1 MCNERVLAE
10 YATIFRKNSG
20 TKSNNRSKIF
30 YDKIHWRKSWLS
42 LKFKIIDTKC
52 TEKKIE
58 KQNKIKKYRFLN
70 FPSQITKLLM
80 FKNSRSF
87 SITIMDKEELF

>member
-10 YATIFRKNSG
+10 YEMPRFFEKIQGPKVTIV
-20 TKSNNRSKIF
+20 
-30 YDKIHWRKSWLS
+30 
-42 LKFKIIDTKC
+42 LKFSTIKFIDEKVDYHWNKIDTKC

-87 SITIMDKEELF
+87 SITIMDKELF